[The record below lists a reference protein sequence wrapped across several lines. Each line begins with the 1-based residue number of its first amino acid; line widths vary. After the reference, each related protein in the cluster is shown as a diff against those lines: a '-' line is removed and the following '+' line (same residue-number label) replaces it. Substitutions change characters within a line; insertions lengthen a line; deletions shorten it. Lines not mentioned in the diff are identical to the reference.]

1 MKPIVRF
8 NTIVISSTTII
19 VFGMWYGISLLL
31 LKYPEWFNNPGNNK
45 YNILGLLVT
54 ALISVGVYR
63 LIYLLVSYLVN
74 KFNFIKKIFFSSYY
88 LEGTWVGFYIG
99 IKGKERYIIETFE
112 QNLDTLVIK
121 GTAFDENKKI
131 HSFWTSESINL
142 DIEKGELSY
151 QYKVRSTKE
160 KPDPTGIAYF
170 SMNRENNRKPAN
182 MLIGYSSDTHLPR
195 KCTAIEYKLCDKTNY
210 VLKDALEDAEKFY
223 KSKKEFFIK

>member
-1 MKPIVRF
+1 MKPIIRF
-8 NTIVISSTTII
+8 NTIVLSLTTTV

-31 LKYPEWFNNPGNNK
+31 LEYPEWFNNPENNK
-45 YNILGLLVT
+45 YTIIGFFATSLL
-54 ALISVGVYR
+54 SVGVYR

-99 IKGKERYIIETFE
+99 IKGKERFFIETFE
-112 QNLDTLVIK
+112 QNLDILVIK

-151 QYKVRSTKE
+151 QYKVRATKE

-170 SMNRENNRKPAN
+170 SMNRENNRKPAS

-195 KCTAIEYKLCDKTNY
+195 KCTAIEYKISNNTGYNMNSALDKA
-210 VLKDALEDAEKFY
+210 KKFHQI
-223 KSKKEFFIK
+223 KKEFFI